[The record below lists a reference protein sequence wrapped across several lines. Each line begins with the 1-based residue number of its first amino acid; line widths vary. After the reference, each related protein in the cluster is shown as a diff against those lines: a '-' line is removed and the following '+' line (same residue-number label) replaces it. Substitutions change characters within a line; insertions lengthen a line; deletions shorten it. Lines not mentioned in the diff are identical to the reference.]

1 MSLFRALAVLLV
13 LGIAC
18 AASSLSFL
26 QSEGVTPRAL
36 APYILK
42 RTSGHNELIEG
53 AGRFTS
59 SNLLRLDRGAGGP
72 YVPPALTLGA
82 QPQAAPALPGP
93 QRLVA
98 SSEEAWRAI
107 AGAVPGDVIT
117 LLPGEYALRAT
128 VYTRRAGTAGAP
140 IIVRAAQ
147 PGTVRIDITTGEGFK
162 VTAPYWQFE
171 NLELRGTC
179 RYQDSCDHAFHVV
192 GSAHH
197 FVARNN
203 TIRDFN
209 AHFKI
214 NGERGAFP
222 DHGLIEANTLGNAR
236 PRQTSHPVTPIDL
249 VGASDW
255 HIRANLIHD
264 FVKSGGN
271 GVSYGAFAKGGA
283 ARTVFERN
291 VVLCEAALAGQPG
304 QRIGLSF
311 GGGGT
316 GKSYCRDRRCITE
329 HDGGI
334 MRANL
339 VAGCSDV
346 GIYLNSAANTL
357 LVENT
362 LLDTAGVQVRFPTSG
377 ATLEGNL
384 VDGPLRADEGGV
396 LRAGD
401 NLVTPLWQLYLGWHR
416 QRSLFVD
423 AARLDL
429 RWRDETPRYAAREPH
444 TDLCGT
450 ARAPQ
455 RAYGAFD
462 DMAPCLRHDGRHS
475 TGMIEWEDPLQ
486 NKKNERPYK
495 QNQNAVRDT
504 FDAKVSVLN

>member
-1 MSLFRALAVLLV
+1 MKSLTVLAVPLV
-13 LGIAC
+13 LG
-18 AASSLSFL
+18 AAGAAASLSFL

-42 RTSGHNELIEG
+42 RTSGHNDLIEG
-53 AGRFTS
+53 AGRFAS
-59 SNLLRLDRGAGGP
+59 STLLRLDRGTGGP

-82 QPQAAPALPGP
+82 QPQAALTPAGT

-107 AGAVPGDVIT
+107 ASAVPGDIIT

-128 VYTRRAGTAGAP
+128 VYASRAGTASAP
-140 IIVRAAQ
+140 IVVRAAQ
-147 PGTVRIDITTGEGFK
+147 PGTVRIDMAASEGFK

-171 NLELRGTC
+171 NLELRGAC

-197 FVARNN
+197 FIARNN

-222 DHGLIEANTLGNAR
+222 DHGLIEANTLGNAG

-255 HIRANLIHD
+255 IIRANLIHD

-271 GVSYGAFAKGGA
+271 RVSYGAFAKGGA
-283 ARTVFERN
+283 ERTVFERN

-316 GKSYCRDRRCITE
+316 GKRYCRDGRCITE
-329 HDGGI
+329 HDSGT

-346 GIYLNSAANTL
+346 GIYLNSAANTQ

-362 LLDTAGVQVRFPTSG
+362 VLDTAGVQVRYPTSG

-384 VDGPLRADEGGV
+384 VDGPLRADEGGI
-396 LRAGD
+396 LRDGN
-401 NLVTPLWQLYLGWHR
+401 NLTTPVWQLYLGRHP
-416 QRSLFVD
+416 QRSLFTD

-429 RWRDETPRYAAREPH
+429 RWRDGVRRLAAGAPG

-450 ARAPQ
+450 TRTTQ

-462 DMAPCLRHDGRHS
+462 NFAPCLRHVGTRQHRNDR
-475 TGMIEWEDPLQ
+475 
-486 NKKNERPYK
+486 
-495 QNQNAVRDT
+495 
-504 FDAKVSVLN
+504 